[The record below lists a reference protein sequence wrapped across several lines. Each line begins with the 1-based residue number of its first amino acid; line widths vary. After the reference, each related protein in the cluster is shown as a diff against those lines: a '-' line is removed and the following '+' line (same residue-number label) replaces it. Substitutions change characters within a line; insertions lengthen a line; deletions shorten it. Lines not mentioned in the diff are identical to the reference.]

1 MPRDHRP
8 ATSVRV
14 LLAEDPGA
22 KHGALAL
29 LLRMEQGIEVVAQ
42 VAAGGSVVEAALTHR
57 PDVALLDLGPAG
69 PNGPGGLETAAALR
83 DQVPDCRVL
92 ILATA
97 GGPDRLRRAMAA
109 GAAGFLVKD
118 GSVRELASAIRRVLA
133 GETVIDP
140 ALAAVAAAD
149 TTATDTTAAA
159 ATTSVPPPPLT
170 AHGSA
175 PVPPSCVPL
184 EQCRPE
190 EVLPEER

>member
-14 LLAEDPGA
+14 LLAEDPGTT
-22 KHGALAL
+22 HGALAL
-29 LLRMEQGIEVVAQ
+29 LLRMEPGIEVVAQ
-42 VAAGGSVVEAALTHR
+42 VAAGDSVVDAALTHR

-69 PNGPGGLETAAALR
+69 PSGPSGLDTAAELR

-92 ILATA
+92 ILTTS
-97 GGPDRLRRAMAA
+97 GRPGHLRRAMAA

-118 GSVRELASAIRRVLA
+118 GSVRELVSAIRRALT

-140 ALAAVAAAD
+140 ALAAVAGAD
-149 TTATDTTAAA
+149 TAA
-159 ATTSVPPPPLT
+159 PPPRLT
-170 AHGSA
+170 AHGST
-175 PVPPSCVPL
+175 PGPPSRAPL

-190 EVLPEER
+190 EVLPEDR

>member
-1 MPRDHRP
+1 MNEMPRDHRP

-14 LLAEDPGA
+14 LLAEDPGTR
-22 KHGALAL
+22 HGALAL
-29 LLRMEQGIEVVAQ
+29 LLRMEPGIEVVAQ
-42 VAAGGSVVEAALTHR
+42 VAAGGSVVDAALTHR

-69 PNGPGGLETAAALR
+69 PSGPGGLDTAAALR

-92 ILATA
+92 ILTTA

-118 GSVRELASAIRRVLA
+118 GSVRELVSAIRRVLA

-149 TTATDTTAAA
+149 TADTTA
-159 ATTSVPPPPLT
+159 PPPPLT

-175 PVPPSCVPL
+175 PGLPSCVPL
-184 EQCRPE
+184 EQGRPE

>member
-14 LLAEDPGA
+14 LLAEDPGTR
-22 KHGALAL
+22 HGALAL
-29 LLRMEQGIEVVAQ
+29 LLRMEQGIQVVAQ
-42 VAAGGSVVEAALTHR
+42 VAAGGSVVDTALTHR
-57 PDVALLDLGPAG
+57 PDVALLDLGSPG
-69 PNGPGGLETAAALR
+69 PNGPGGLDIAAALR

-118 GSVRELASAIRRVLA
+118 GSVRELASAIHRVLA

-140 ALAAVAAAD
+140 ALAAVGGGAP
-149 TTATDTTAAA
+149 TA
-159 ATTSVPPPPLT
+159 P
-170 AHGSA
+170 GGA
-175 PVPPSCVPL
+175 PGARYRGWRAPGVGRGAPAGVGV
-184 EQCRPE
+184 R
-190 EVLPEER
+190 

>member
-118 GSVRELASAIRRVLA
+118 GSVRELASAIRRVLS

-149 TTATDTTAAA
+149 TTDADA
-159 ATTSVPPPPLT
+159 SVPPPPLT

>member
-14 LLAEDPGA
+14 LLAEDPVTRY
-22 KHGALAL
+22 GALAF
-29 LLRMEQGIEVVAQ
+29 LLRMEPGIEVVAQ
-42 VAAGGSVVEAALTHR
+42 VAAGRSVVETALTHR

-69 PNGPGGLETAAALR
+69 PSGPNGLDTAAALR

-92 ILATA
+92 ILTTA
-97 GGPDRLRRAMAA
+97 GGPEPLRRALAA

-149 TTATDTTAAA
+149 TA
-159 ATTSVPPPPLT
+159 ATTDTSVPPPALT

-175 PVPPSCVPL
+175 PGLPSCVPL
-184 EQCRPE
+184 EQGRPE